1 MKKRFLCLFLVSLFV
16 ISFDINSVDALKIT
30 NSQEDY
36 ETGIEGSGYGVDTN
50 SANAAGSP
58 QYITSSQVSEF
69 QNNGYSVV
77 QGNSGNYI
85 AYKSI
90 EQSGSYSDFNLSG
103 NIYTTEN
110 GDNAFC
116 LTPGQ
121 LFRGGEFTQ
130 TNFDAS
136 KYSYSNQ
143 DAYSKVSWILSQ
155 TGYSYA
161 DRLTA
166 ARAVLAGEG
175 NFNGGDSFGIG
186 DGFSS
191 KYDGVY
197 SEIYEMSTGSFAN
210 LSYNNRSI
218 NSNIFIMDV
227 FGSEVV
233 SFKES
238 SSLDGVM
245 GLIQKSSQ
253 SNSMNIAPGLSF
265 DNLGITNSS
274 INVTGNSI
282 TLPLDPSDPRFAPY
296 ADQIK
301 VELGRYVDGKWE
313 SLGEMDLSECQKNG
327 CTLKTENLCSGTET
341 LDEYKIKITVPGVTE
356 GGGVQMYV
364 NSSNP
369 EDTQIMM
376 VVPGDKTDPNQGPG
390 DEQEMVE
397 IESNVTINCLKD
409 CSQSD
414 GVTCPNSE
422 MKPHTDSGMSC
433 TNKDNF
439 GDGPYDTYATGTSED
454 PYMNCIL
461 NACDSSMKQE
471 FRQEQY
477 SPDAE
482 TCVIYCRSE
491 TEFYM
496 ADKTKVYAGMQFEY
510 DIRDKVPFQAQ
521 SNAKLSAVVFQK
533 KQCTSEIF
541 YDRAP
546 SAVSPEY
553 SGSKSWLERYDE
565 ATKAMVSAWN
575 EYKYWE
581 TLYFWEGDNG
591 GPDEVV
597 APGCTCT
604 HSTGGC
610 PGGCGV
616 GSTFAPIDYILYWP
630 DMGKRES
637 YYSTNFSSVKK
648 GINFNVPEKKS
659 AASEVNGRYNS
670 CSSCGS
676 GGCCDWDTHTNK
688 DGSVEST
695 CSANSSTTNG
705 TCLMGEA
712 GKYDYVRNK
721 WDAASK
727 AYENTAKEV
736 QRLIASLLSCSLYPN
751 NLAPAVTDKSLHVPG
766 INSKSTQGAINAFGA
781 IDGDKIKNELGLVVG
796 YEDINYGEEIE
807 FGSDKK
813 EGKTEKYYCK
823 NGSDE
828 KQLGD
833 TSDCYEYTDIELEKK
848 GGDNK
853 ETHEY
858 VYCEKDRLNA
868 KCTDKSIDLPVND
881 YATYIMEEEVD
892 FFRNVSYHTKAYTGQ
907 VFKGSGSGSNT
918 SPLPSTIFPVSNDKK
933 SGSTGLYGIDWRF
946 TNIGLF
952 KPTKLN
958 NFLYYC
964 SYEVYNTTTLYD
976 CPYLDED
983 GNIDWEKCN
992 NPCYV
997 DDGDPVPEICMDK
1010 FKPTDSKGYG
1020 FIYRNVDLNNLF
1032 PTERVIG
1039 NNWANSAEII
1049 NNIQANAERIWTD
1062 EYLEY
1067 SFTLTPQAINN
1078 IRNYNNTKN
1087 GIGGYLDNSL
1097 YSCDK
1102 DSNNAFKNC
1111 KSSFLDLYTLD
1122 DGLGVKINK
1131 YTRALGGNE

>member
-1 MKKRFLCLFLVSLFV
+1 MKKRFLSLFLISLFV

-58 QYITSSQVSEF
+58 QYITPSQVSEF

-136 KYSYSNQ
+136 KYSSSNQ
-143 DAYSKVSWILSQ
+143 DFLSKVSWIASQ

-166 ARAVLAGEG
+166 MRAVLAGEG

-197 SEIYEMSTGSFAN
+197 SEIYEMATGSFAN

-341 LDEYKIKITVPGVTE
+341 LDEYKIKITVPGVSE

-439 GDGPYDTYATGTSED
+439 GEGPYDTYATGTSED

-546 SAVSPEY
+546 SAVSAEY
-553 SGSKSWLERYDE
+553 KGDKSWLQRYAE
-565 ATKAMVSAWN
+565 ATKAMVNAWN
-575 EYKYWE
+575 EWK
-581 TLYFWEGDNG
+581 FWEALLDWEGRND
-591 GPDEVV
+591 
-597 APGCTCT
+597 
-604 HSTGGC
+604 
-610 PGGCGV
+610 
-616 GSTFAPIDYILYWP
+616 
-630 DMGKRES
+630 K
-637 YYSTNFSSVKK
+637 
-648 GINFNVPEKKS
+648 INWN
-659 AASEVNGRYNS
+659 ATRYNPPGYAGSCPSCHVAGYCGPTYYVYKWGNEAYNKALQEKYSSYSGKYQPEDVSQLNTKIDITRNPKSSASTSSGNGARSGRSS
-670 CSSCGS
+670 CS
-676 GGCCDWDTHTNK
+676 W
-688 DGSVEST
+688 ST
-695 CSANSSTTNG
+695 CGPEEEDCVSECLGCSCTSCTPGTPGDPNYVSSMESST
-705 TCLMGEA
+705 
-712 GKYDYVRNK
+712 R
-721 WDAASK
+721 S
-727 AYENTAKEV
+727 AYENAAKKV
-736 QRLIASLLSCSLYPN
+736 QKLIGDLKSCSLYSDTS
-751 NLAPAVTDKSLHVPG
+751 APSLGDIISGYSSPSAIG
-766 INSKSTQGAINAFGA
+766 SIKGDAINN
-781 IDGDKIKNELGLVVG
+781 DVGLFVG
-796 YEDINYGEEIE
+796 YDDVNYGEEVE
-807 FGSDKK
+807 FKSQKKSSNEEMYYCENGGSDERELGDSSSCYKYTGSELEQKGSDKK
-813 EGKTEKYYCK
+813 KSHYYTYCSGKLT
-823 NGSDE
+823 G
-828 KQLGD
+828 
-833 TSDCYEYTDIELEKK
+833 
-848 GGDNK
+848 
-853 ETHEY
+853 
-858 VYCEKDRLNA
+858 A
-868 KCTDKSIDLPVND
+868 KCVNKSQSMPIND
-881 YATYIMEEEVD
+881 YATFIMDQEVD
-892 FFRNVSYHTKAYTGQ
+892 FFRDESYHTKAYTGQ

-1020 FIYRNVDLNNLF
+1020 FIYRNVDLSNLF

-1102 DSNNAFKNC
+1102 DSNNSFKNC

>member
-1 MKKRFLCLFLVSLFV
+1 MKKRFLSLFLVSLFV
-16 ISFDINSVDALKIT
+16 ISFDINSVSAKTTDIGKVGEYETDLRGVGEGEDLNAPNAIGSPEYIT
-30 NSQEDY
+30 AEEKSDY
-36 ETGIEGSGYGVDTN
+36 EDRGYTVFPNGFEYVAYKPLAPT
-50 SANAAGSP
+50 
-58 QYITSSQVSEF
+58 TSISEF
-69 QNNGYSVV
+69 IIGGAIYADDNGNASYCLAP
-77 QGNSGNYI
+77 GKYFDT
-85 AYKSI
+85 
-90 EQSGSYSDFNLSG
+90 GSY
-103 NIYTTEN
+103 
-110 GDNAFC
+110 
-116 LTPGQ
+116 
-121 LFRGGEFTQ
+121 TQ
-130 TNFDAS
+130 TDFDAS
-136 KYSYSNQ
+136 GFKFSN
-143 DAYSKVSWILSQ
+143 DNAMAMVASVLSQ
-155 TGYSYA
+155 SGYTYGQKV
-161 DRLTA
+161 TA
-166 ARAVLAGEG
+166 ARAIIAANTNLAGA
-175 NFNGGDSFGIG
+175 DSFGAG
-186 DGFSS
+186 DGHS
-191 KYDGVY
+191 KNYHGIY
-197 SEIYEMSTGSFAN
+197 SEIYGAATTGNYNSEYNMNYGTSNDFKAISALINAARNGSALNIPPSIDIST
-210 LSYNNRSI
+210 LTPE
-218 NSNIFIMDV
+218 NSNISVSSSSTTVPLLENDPIWDILARLGIDTVKYELMKCTN
-227 FGSEVV
+227 GKCEVV
-233 SFKES
+233 DE
-238 SSLDGVM
+238 G
-245 GLIQKSSQ
+245 
-253 SNSMNIAPGLSF
+253 
-265 DNLGITNSS
+265 
-274 INVTGNSI
+274 
-282 TLPLDPSDPRFAPY
+282 
-296 ADQIK
+296 
-301 VELGRYVDGKWE
+301 
-313 SLGEMDLSECQKNG
+313 ECQKNG
-327 CTLKTENLCSGTET
+327 CILQKVNLCDGSKTST
-341 LDEYKIKITVPGVTE
+341 TDEYKLKLKIPGSSTE
-356 GGGVQMYV
+356 GSV
-364 NSSNP
+364 NIFLDSENP
-369 EDTQIMM
+369 EKYQPEAVVQGDTSYTTEET
-376 VVPGDKTDPNQGPG
+376 PGTSTPDTEKEENY
-390 DEQEMVE
+390 VE
-397 IESNVTINCLKD
+397 IETDLTINCMKD
-409 CSQSD
+409 CTVSN
-414 GVTCPNSE
+414 GVHCPNSE

-461 NACDSSMKQE
+461 NACDDELKQE

-510 DIRDKVPFQAQ
+510 DIKDKVPFQAQ

-575 EYKYWE
+575 EWKFWE
-581 TLYFWEGDNG
+581 TLELVGYKEYPKSAIVG
-591 GPDEVV
+591 GSS
-597 APGCTCT
+597 GSC
-604 HSTGGC
+604 GGC
-610 PGGCGV
+610 YP
-616 GSTFAPIDYILYWP
+616 
-630 DMGKRES
+630 
-637 YYSTNFSSVKK
+637 
-648 GINFNVPEKKS
+648 
-659 AASEVNGRYNS
+659 
-670 CSSCGS
+670 S
-676 GGCCDWDTHTNK
+676 GGTSVTKIEFHWPKLGGNELYTSSGVNSKKPNIGIDFIVKNGPARASHSEGRWPVAHSG
-688 DGSVEST
+688 GSHGYWEDCST
-695 CSANSSTTNG
+695 DPEHPCSRYVCTGCSFDPG
-705 TCLMGEA
+705 DPGENA
-712 GKYDYVRNK
+712 VNTVPQKE
-721 WDAASK
+721 DAAWR
-727 AYENTAKEV
+727 AYENAAKKV
-736 QRLIASLLSCSLYPN
+736 QKLIGDLKSCSLYSDTT
-751 NLAPAVTDKSLHVPG
+751 APSL
-766 INSKSTQGAINAFGA
+766 
-781 IDGDKIKNELGLVVG
+781 GDKISSYSSSSAIGAIKGDVINNDIGLFVG
-796 YEDINYGEEIE
+796 YDDGNYGEETE
-807 FGSDKK
+807 FDSQKQSSN
-813 EGKTEKYYCK
+813 EEMYYCK

-833 TSDCYEYTDIELEKK
+833 TSDCYQYTGSELEKK
-848 GGDNK
+848 GGNNK
-853 ETHEY
+853 KTHDY
-858 VYCEKDRLNA
+858 VYCQGQKTGA
-868 KCTDKSIDLPVND
+868 KCTDKSFSLPEND
-881 YATYIMEEEVD
+881 YATFIMEEEVD

-946 TNIGLF
+946 TSIGLF

-1020 FIYRNVDLNNLF
+1020 FIYRNVDLSNLF